1 MLLSNK
7 SCGVCVKYIICVGVW
22 SLLGVSG
29 AVKEMFSLKEKGR
42 HLVI

>member
-1 MLLSNK
+1 MLSNK
-7 SCGVCVKYIICVGVW
+7 SRGFCVKYIMCVGVW

-29 AVKEMFSLKEKGR
+29 TVKEMFSLKEKGR